1 MRAEVS
7 TFEYEVSKITTVCVI
22 SITCDTM
29 QPHKGQV
36 KRLKVYVERV
46 TPTQIRLNLAKKLW

>member
-7 TFEYEVSKITTVCVI
+7 TFEYEVSKITTVCV
-22 SITCDTM
+22 M

-46 TPTQIRLNLAKKLW
+46 TPTQIRLTLAKKSP